1 MSLKDAKIRY
11 LSQELDEQERKIHMM
26 KDDAMAPGNPG
37 AGSTEERIVFLEKKT
52 KEIEALVKG
61 LTEELLDLKAITM
74 RLSRSAES
82 RADIRRVQP
91 AGQPGAPAAA
101 PSSSGSTVVMQKR
114 GRADA
119 PATPA
124 AQASQAPEEQMDL
137 IMQTDGTMKMEK
149 RRGDKNY
156 IIATGNFRKGGGK
169 GDSRKP
175 REALIV
181 AEDDEKA
188 DSKKK

>member
-37 AGSTEERIVFLEKKT
+37 AGSTEERIVFLEKKS

-101 PSSSGSTVVMQKR
+101 PSSGSTVVMQKR

-119 PATPA
+119 TAAPA
-124 AQASQAPEEQMDL
+124 AQTPPAPEEQMDL

>member
-11 LSQELDEQERKIHMM
+11 LSQELDEQEKKIHMM
-26 KDDAMAPGNPG
+26 KDDATAPGNPG
-37 AGSTEERIVFLEKKT
+37 AGSTEERIVFLEKKS

-91 AGQPGAPAAA
+91 AAQPGAPAAA
-101 PSSSGSTVVMQKR
+101 PSPGSTVVMQKR
-114 GRADA
+114 GRGEA
-119 PATPA
+119 PAAPA
-124 AQASQAPEEQMDL
+124 AQASPAPDEGMDL

-149 RRGDKNY
+149 RRGDRQY
-156 IIATGNFRKGGGK
+156 IIATGNFRKGGAK
-169 GDSRKP
+169 SDTRRPKQDV
-175 REALIV
+175 IV
-181 AEDDEKA
+181 AEDDDKA